1 MSGSNS
7 TILEA
12 VYATSHCYTGHVD
25 TAGVKLT
32 TTCYEVANANSVYF
46 QWKIAPIF
54 ILGCALFAVFW
65 GLVNALL
72 VRKISTEETEENIK
86 KIQEC
91 IDKYTVMKNGALDT
105 EWYEATG
112 TEEPKKADE
121 VLRTLNQCGK
131 TITEGAISFLNEEYK
146 YLIIWSLLF
155 SIVLGCTVD
164 MLEMNNT

>member
-25 TAGVKLT
+25 TAGVQLT
-32 TTCYEVANANSVYF
+32 TKCYEVANANSVYF

-72 VRKISTEETEENIK
+72 VSITKSLFVNLTNLLVQIGE
-86 KIQEC
+86 
-91 IDKYTVMKNGALDT
+91 KN
-105 EWYEATG
+105 
-112 TEEPKKADE
+112 
-121 VLRTLNQCGK
+121 LN
-131 TITEGAISFLNEEYK
+131 
-146 YLIIWSLLF
+146 
-155 SIVLGCTVD
+155 
-164 MLEMNNT
+164 

>member
-12 VYATSHCYTGHVD
+12 VYANSTCYTGHVD

-32 TTCYEVANANSVYF
+32 TACYEVANANSVYF

-72 VRKISTEETEENIK
+72 VSITKSLFVNLTNSFVQIGEEN
-86 KIQEC
+86 
-91 IDKYTVMKNGALDT
+91 
-105 EWYEATG
+105 
-112 TEEPKKADE
+112 
-121 VLRTLNQCGK
+121 LN
-131 TITEGAISFLNEEYK
+131 
-146 YLIIWSLLF
+146 
-155 SIVLGCTVD
+155 
-164 MLEMNNT
+164 